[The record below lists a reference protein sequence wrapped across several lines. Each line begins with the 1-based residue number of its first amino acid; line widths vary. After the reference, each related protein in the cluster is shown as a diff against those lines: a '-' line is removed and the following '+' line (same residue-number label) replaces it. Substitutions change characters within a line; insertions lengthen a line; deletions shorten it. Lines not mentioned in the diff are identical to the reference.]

1 MRFMTKVSASV
12 LSFMIFQ
19 IGDCMNAN
27 FARAFYAAGQ
37 SAKAGETK
45 EIVYQRVLAA
55 YKGSADR
62 QTLPAEAP
70 HVANRNPNGNNRQKP
85 PKNSNGNGQGGL
97 NNAEKENSN
106 GNNQQ
111 NPLINPNGN
120 DQLGSN
126 NAGGENQRDNN
137 RHNPPKNSNGS
148 EQSKR
153 ERKRKRQS
161 SVLRIEAIGTE
172 EKEGT
177 LLHFIQNFGEY
188 DNVTGQ
194 EALRSLVSSHK
205 CFELLKDADWDEYG
219 LSWESIKNFLNEKR
233 SKKKNNKSIADS
245 LYDKLLSASNF
256 AKLMGTNDENTNEGS
271 IWYFIRN
278 LGTYN
283 DKTGQEALK
292 KLISSHKCFELLKNV
307 DLSWQSLK
315 ELVDKS
321 PEDKKAKAVY
331 DRLMEA
337 KKAKELKNKGSNED
351 DDQSSESNGESSG
364 PELKLSINDKIFVYG
379 KSELFSTNGVSED
392 SFNADIL
399 NSFKV
404 EEKGSEYTNE
414 NETKYEK
421 QCGICAL
428 DLDSEEEKSIPDNI
442 RQELN
447 DKGGISADSK
457 LWKEIA
463 DIVKK
468 RIFVYEIRDNALFGF
483 FEYGKENDEEN
494 DEKGKYIRRVCLQNG
509 HYQQLIV
516 ADQSQS
522 KK

>member
-1 MRFMTKVSASV
+1 MKLNILKVSVPV
-12 LSFMIFQ
+12 LMIMMFQTGNCGFAGKFVRRATEISNMTPLQQVEARRSFWAYVE
-19 IGDCMNAN
+19 GRPAP
-27 FARAFYAAGQ
+27 AAT
-37 SAKAGETK
+37 A
-45 EIVYQRVLAA
+45 
-55 YKGSADR
+55 
-62 QTLPAEAP
+62 PAPAP
-70 HVANRNPNGNNRQKP
+70 RVANVDDSNGNNRHNP

-97 NNAEKENSN
+97 NNAE
-106 GNNQQ
+106 
-111 NPLINPNGN
+111 
-120 DQLGSN
+120 
-126 NAGGENQRDNN
+126 GENQTDNN
-137 RHNPPKNSNGS
+137 RHNPPKNSNGNDQLGS
-148 EQSKR
+148 N
-153 ERKRKRQS
+153 KRQKEARKT
-161 SVLRIEAIGTE
+161 VLR
-172 EKEGT
+172 
-177 LLHFIQNFGEY
+177 FVQNFGEY

-379 KSELFSTNGVSED
+379 KSELFSTNDASKD
-392 SFNADIL
+392 SFISDIV